1 MCITCS
7 MRVLCVCAMYV
18 KIAQYMF
25 KLGAAF
31 KTFYDPN
38 HNNFEQG
45 SRPPDSTFPSA
56 SMRATCAYARSYSRA
71 TRAPTGAGP
80 SPPTHRSNFSP
91 KFEFWATSKF
101 FQPHARPP
109 DPTLVGVMI
118 CSKGRPLV
126 QAYCVAKSRIGF
138 SLGHEWLT

>member
-71 TRAPTGAGP
+71 TRAPTGARGP
-80 SPPTHRSNFSP
+80 PHQLIGPILAPNLSFGLPQNFFNP
-91 KFEFWATSKF
+91 ML
-101 FQPHARPP
+101 
-109 DPTLVGVMI
+109 DPQTP
-118 CSKGRPLV
+118 RW
-126 QAYCVAKSRIGF
+126 
-138 SLGHEWLT
+138 LGS